1 MGVFYHRYFHRIGFG
16 AEADRIRHA
25 YQARERDQAAQC
37 VTDEMVDAVT
47 ILGNPQQCRDQIQ
60 TFFDAG
66 VQEIRLVFN
75 ELNKETYLQ
84 TLKALA
90 PRG

>member
-1 MGVFYHRYFHRIGFG
+1 MGVFYHQYFHRIGFG

-25 YQARERDQAAQC
+25 YQARERDRAAQL

-47 ILGNPQQCRDQIQ
+47 ILGNPQQCREQMQ

-75 ELNKETYLQ
+75 EPDKEAYVRV
-84 TLKALA
+84 LKALA